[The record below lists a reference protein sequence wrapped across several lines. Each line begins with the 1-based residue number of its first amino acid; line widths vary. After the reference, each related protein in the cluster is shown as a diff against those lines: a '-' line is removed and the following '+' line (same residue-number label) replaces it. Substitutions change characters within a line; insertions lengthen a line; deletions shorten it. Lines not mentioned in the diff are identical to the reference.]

1 MSVNLTVMHAADGAI
16 TTTVLSESDK
26 VSALSAAVT
35 SAFNIPAP
43 QQRFLFDNQPLDNAQ
58 TLTAAG
64 IKDGDLVVVTAQQ
77 QLMPAATS
85 SAGAATG
92 AGAGSGPRSTL
103 PSQPAAG
110 GGDVQL
116 SPEEQ
121 TLINQVMNDPM
132 IMGAIRSQL
141 PEMHQRLQNG
151 DPAAGRLLL
160 NYVRNVMMG
169 GGMDMLGGA
178 RRAQGQAADGAVQPE
193 VPFDPMSIE
202 GQKAIEERIRQENVN
217 ENMHAALEHNPE
229 SFGRVVMLF
238 VDCKINTIDGI
249 KAFVDRYVSSFSTS
263 CTNRLCNLNESSLL
277 TLICNVSK
285 HTNRIGFFSVFYI

>member
-35 SAFNIPAP
+35 SAFNIPAA

-77 QLMPAATS
+77 QLMPTATS
-85 SAGAATG
+85 SARPATG

-103 PSQPAAG
+103 SSQPTAAAG
-110 GGDVQL
+110 GGQL

-141 PEMHQRLQNG
+141 PELHQRLQNG

-169 GGMDMLGGA
+169 GGLDMLGGA
-178 RRAQGQAADGAVQPE
+178 RRARREQQAAGGAVQPD
-193 VPFDPMSIE
+193 VAFDPMSIE
-202 GQKAIEERIRQENVN
+202 GQKAIEERIRLENVN
-217 ENMHAALEHNPE
+217 ENMEAALEHNPE

-249 KAFVDRYVSSFSTS
+249 KAFVDRYVS
-263 CTNRLCNLNESSLL
+263 
-277 TLICNVSK
+277 
-285 HTNRIGFFSVFYI
+285 FF

>member
-26 VSALSAAVT
+26 VSALSAVVT
-35 SAFNIPAP
+35 SAFNIPAA

-85 SAGAATG
+85 SAAAATE

-103 PSQPAAG
+103 SSQPAAAG
-110 GGDVQL
+110 GGGQL

-169 GGMDMLGGA
+169 GGLDMLGGA
-178 RRAQGQAADGAVQPE
+178 RGAQQQAATGAVQPD
-193 VPFDPMSIE
+193 VAFDPMSVE

-217 ENMHAALEHNPE
+217 ENMQAALEHNPE

-249 KAFVDRYVSSFSTS
+249 KAFVDRYVSSFYTS
-263 CTNRLCNLNESSLL
+263 CTNRLSNLNESSL
-277 TLICNVSK
+277 
-285 HTNRIGFFSVFYI
+285 